1 MDKEIKLREQF
12 KNAEYISEN
21 KLNIFDYIYFV
32 STRRKHDSGYMMFE
46 IYGEIINKEIKKRKF
61 YNLSKCSDVIDFNK
75 IYVQ

>member
-32 STRRKHDSGYMMFE
+32 STRRKND
-46 IYGEIINKEIKKRKF
+46 
-61 YNLSKCSDVIDFNK
+61 
-75 IYVQ
+75 